1 MNARGGYAF
10 LVEMTAVILFFALA
24 ATAVITLFVGADKR
38 AKEAAALSGAVLAAS
53 SAAELVRTSASPEA
67 DFSARYGATQA
78 EGGYEAW
85 LDPSFLPGGLQEY
98 ILRLECGRAGGMCEM
113 TVSVMEK
120 DGEELYSL
128 SCARFMGGGS

>member
-1 MNARGGYAF
+1 VNARGGYAF

-38 AKEAAALSGAVLAAS
+38 AGEAAELSGAILAAS
-53 SAAELVRTSASPEA
+53 SAAELVRTSISPEA
-67 DFSARYGATQA
+67 DFTVRYGAVEA

-98 ILRLECGRAGGMCEM
+98 ILRLECERAGGMCEM
-113 TVSVMEK
+113 TVSVREK
-120 DGEELYSL
+120 DGEAIYSL
-128 SCARFMGGGS
+128 SCARFMGGGA